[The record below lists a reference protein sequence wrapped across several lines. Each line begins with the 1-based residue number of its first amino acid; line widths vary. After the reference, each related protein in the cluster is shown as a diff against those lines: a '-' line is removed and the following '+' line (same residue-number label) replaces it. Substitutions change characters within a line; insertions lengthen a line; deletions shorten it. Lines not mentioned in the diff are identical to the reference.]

1 MKIAKVGICSHGKQ
15 LKNGFGIMSWNPLLL
30 HVRCGVV
37 KGLRHEYSSV
47 ENFRFCACCWLY
59 GLAFHLVE

>member
-15 LKNGFGIMSWNPLLL
+15 LVIEFGIMPWNPFLL

-37 KGLRHEYSSV
+37 KGLKHGYSRM
-47 ENFRFCACCWLY
+47 ENFRFCGWL
-59 GLAFHLVE
+59 LAVWIGFSSG